1 MSALLY
7 EDEVFKIRGAAFEV
21 HGEMGNGF
29 LEAVYHECLARE
41 FESRAIPFSKGT
53 SLKLAY
59 KGQPLTQTYL
69 TDFICFDKIILELKA
84 VSDIAP
90 AHRAQT
96 INYLKATGFRLG
108 LIINFGTY
116 PKLQVERLAL

>member
-7 EDEVFKIRGAAFEV
+7 EDEVFRIRGAAFEV

-41 FESRAIPFSKGT
+41 FTARAIPFSTGT

-59 KGQPLTQTYL
+59 KGEPLTQTYQP
-69 TDFICFDKIILELKA
+69 DFVCFDKIILELKA
-84 VSDIAP
+84 ASAIVP

-116 PKLQVERLAL
+116 PKLQVERLVL

>member
-1 MSALLY
+1 MSSLLY

-21 HGEMGNGF
+21 HSEMGNGF

-41 FESRAIPFSKGT
+41 FDSRAIPFLTGAT
-53 SLKLAY
+53 LKLSY
-59 KGQPLTQTYL
+59 KGEPLVQTYQP
-69 TDFICFDKIILELKA
+69 DFVCFDKIIVELKA
-84 VSDIAP
+84 VSTIAP

-108 LIINFGTY
+108 LILNFGTY